1 MARDDEKVPYP
12 SEDRTETVH
21 HPSYKKDVNEA
32 VHVTQL
38 LEEARPK
45 LWTKR
50 MFRLYGILLL
60 GYLCIVLQGYDGSLM
75 GAINAMVRLHFIS
88 LEPKQPKLT
97 IIIAAIPAIL
107 WTVS

>member
-1 MARDDEKVPYP
+1 MRNDEKLGQP
-12 SEDRTETVH
+12 SPNNTENAH
-21 HPSYKKDVNEA
+21 NPSYTKDMDDT

-38 LEEARPK
+38 LEEATPK

-75 GAINAMVRLHFIS
+75 GAINAMVR
-88 LEPKQPKLT
+88 KNGT
-97 IIIAAIPAIL
+97 
-107 WTVS
+107 

>member
-1 MARDDEKVPYP
+1 MTQDDEKLGSAENVCHR
-12 SEDRTETVH
+12 SLAEDMDDT
-21 HPSYKKDVNEA
+21 

-38 LEEARPK
+38 LGEAKPK

-75 GAINAMVRLHFIS
+75 GAINAMVRINAFVALMSKVF
-88 LEPKQPKLT
+88 LT
-97 IIIAAIPAIL
+97 DY
-107 WTVS
+107 